1 MPSKSSGLIGYSE
14 AMINP
19 RLIGGIDSR
28 KQFAVLSLAALGV
41 VFGDIGTS
49 PLYALRE
56 CFHGVHGAAVT
67 PANIVGIC
75 SLVFW
80 SLVLVIAV
88 KYVGFVMRADNRG
101 EGGILA
107 LMALVRSRAGE
118 GTDERRVLVALG
130 LFGSA
135 LLYGDGVI
143 TPAISVLSAVE
154 GVTVATT
161 AFTPYILPITVAI
174 LVGLFAIQPIGTAKV
189 GRLFGPVLVVW
200 FLVLGVLGVRGI
212 LREPTIL
219 LALNPLLALQFFTR
233 NGPHGLLVMGAVV
246 LCVTGGEALY
256 ADMGHFGRAPIRMM
270 WFAVA
275 MPALVLNYLGQGALL
290 LVSPETV
297 ENPFFRMAPAW
308 ALYPLVI
315 LATLATVI
323 ASQALISAAFSL
335 TQQAIQLG
343 YAPGV
348 RVIHTS
354 AKEMGQIY
362 IPTVNWLLMLATVGL
377 VLGFKSSTHLA
388 SAYGIAVT
396 MTMAITSVLFF
407 MVTRELWGWSRVH
420 AGVVSGGFLIVDL
433 AFLGPNLLK
442 VHTGGWFPL
451 VAAGVV
457 FTLMT
462 TWRTGRRLTRARLE
476 ENATPLADLIRVLD
490 AGGIPR
496 IPGTAVFPTGNPGA
510 VPTALEQHLRHM
522 RALHERVILL
532 TVRTRDVAH
541 VDANVRVTVQSLGA
555 GVHAVVSEQGF
566 MEVSD
571 VPAILAACAPKG
583 LEIDV
588 QQATFYL
595 RREIVLATSRP
606 GMAIWRERL
615 YARLL
620 RNARN
625 AAASLNLP
633 ADRVVEVGTRV
644 EI

>member
-1 MPSKSSGLIGYSE
+1 MIRYLPHDSGRPVP
-14 AMINP
+14 A
-19 RLIGGIDSR
+19 SR
-28 KQFAVLSLAALGV
+28 KDFAVLCLAALGV

-49 PLYALRE
+49 PLYALQQ
-56 CFHGVHGAAVT
+56 CFHGAHGAALT
-67 PANIVGIC
+67 PANILGIC

-107 LMALVRSRAGE
+107 LMALVRSRTGE
-118 GTDERRVLVALG
+118 GTDERRLLVTLG

-154 GVTVATT
+154 GVNVATT
-161 AFTPYILPITVAI
+161 VLKPFVLPITVAI
-174 LVGLFAIQPIGTAKV
+174 LVGLFAIQRMGTAKV
-189 GRLFGPVLVVW
+189 GGLFGPVLAVW
-200 FLVLGVLGVRGI
+200 FLVIGALGVQGIARAPAI
-212 LREPTIL
+212 LRAVDPVH
-219 LALNPLLALQFFTR
+219 ALEFFAR
-233 NGPHGLLVMGAVV
+233 NGWHGFIVMGSVV
-246 LCVTGGEALY
+246 LCVTGAEALY
-256 ADMGHFGRAPIRMM
+256 ADMGHFGRLPIRTM

-290 LVSPETV
+290 LASPDAV
-297 ENPFFRMAPAW
+297 ENPFFRLAPAW
-308 ALYPLVI
+308 AVYPLVV

-348 RVIHTS
+348 RVVHTS
-354 AKEMGQIY
+354 ANEMGQIY
-362 IPTVNWLLMLATVGL
+362 IPTVNWALMLATVGL
-377 VLGFKSSTHLA
+377 VLGFKSSSHLA
-388 SAYGIAVT
+388 SAYGVAVT
-396 MTMAITSVLFF
+396 MTMAITTVLFF
-407 MVTRELWGWSRVH
+407 MVARELWGWSGAH
-420 AGVVSGGFLIVDL
+420 AGAVSGAFLLVDL

-442 VHTGGWFPL
+442 IHSGGWFPL
-451 VAAGVV
+451 VMAGLV
-457 FTLMT
+457 FTVMT
-462 TWRTGRRLTRARLE
+462 TWRTGRQLTRARLAE
-476 ENATPLADLIRVLD
+476 DATPLANLVGVLQS
-490 AGGIPR
+490 GGIPR
-496 IPGTAVFPTGNPGA
+496 IPGTAVFPTGNPEA
-510 VPTALEQHLRHM
+510 VPTALDQHLRHM
-522 RALHERVILL
+522 RVLHERIILL
-532 TVRTRDVAH
+532 TVLTRDVAH
-541 VDANVRVTVQSLGA
+541 VDAIVNTRVRTIGA
-555 GVHAVVSEQGF
+555 GVYAVVVEQGF
-566 MEVSD
+566 MDEAD
-571 VPAILAACAPKG
+571 VPAILAALGPKG
-583 LEIDV
+583 LDIDV
-588 QQATFYL
+588 RQTSFYL
-595 RREIVLATSRP
+595 RREIVLPTARA

>member
-1 MPSKSSGLIGYSE
+1 MTHEHSAAAP
-14 AMINP
+14 A
-19 RLIGGIDSR
+19 SR
-28 KQFAVLSLAALGV
+28 KDFAVLSLAALGV

-56 CFHGVHGAAVT
+56 CFHGVHGAAMT
-67 PANIVGIC
+67 PANVVGIC

-88 KYVGFVMRADNRG
+88 KYVSFVMRADNRG

-107 LMALVRSRAGE
+107 LMALVRSRAGRAAGE
-118 GTDERRVLVALG
+118 GSDERRVLVALG

-154 GVTVATT
+154 GVSVATK
-161 AFTPYILPITVAI
+161 ALDPYILPITVAI
-174 LVGLFAIQPIGTAKV
+174 LVALFAIQPLGTAKV

-200 FLVLGVLGVRGI
+200 FVVLAVLGVRGI
-212 LREPTIL
+212 VREPAIL
-219 LALNPLLALQFFTR
+219 HALNPLQALQFFSR
-233 NGPHGLLVMGAVV
+233 NGRHGLLVMGAVV

-256 ADMGHFGRAPIRMM
+256 ADMGHFGRAPIRAM
-270 WFAVA
+270 WFGVA
-275 MPALVLNYLGQGALL
+275 MPALVLNYFGQGALL
-290 LVSPETV
+290 LASPAAV
-297 ENPFFRMAPAW
+297 ENPFFEMAPPW
-308 ALYPLVI
+308 ALYPLVV

-335 TQQAIQLG
+335 TRQAIQLG
-343 YAPGV
+343 YSPAV
-348 RVIHTS
+348 RVTHTS
-354 AKEMGQIY
+354 ATEMGQIY
-362 IPTVNWLLMLATVGL
+362 IPSVNWVLMLATVGL

-407 MVTRELWGWSRVH
+407 MVARELWGWSTAH
-420 AGVVSGGFLIVDL
+420 AGAVSGAFLLVDL

-442 VHTGGWFPL
+442 IHTGGWFPL
-451 VAAGVV
+451 VAAALV

-462 TWRTGRRLTRARLE
+462 TWRTGRRLTRARLAE
-476 ENATPLADLIRVLD
+476 HATPLADLLAELE
-490 AGGIPR
+490 AGRIPR
-496 IPGTAVFPTGNPGA
+496 IPGSAVFLTGNPGA

-522 RALHERVILL
+522 RVLHDRVVLL

-541 VDANVRVTVQSLGA
+541 VDDAGRVLVRALGA
-555 GVHAVVSEQGF
+555 GVHAVVVEQGF
-566 MEVSD
+566 MEETD
-571 VPAILAACAPKG
+571 VPRVLAALAPTG
-583 LEIDV
+583 LAFDPER
-588 QQATFYL
+588 TSYYL
-595 RREIVLATSRP
+595 RREVVLATTRP

-615 YARLL
+615 YARLV